1 MLIPSSI
8 IVILSTFLVIHF
20 DGSLRVPPDL
30 YPDTVPSSMS
40 SSFLSPVAT
49 CAAALFSSDGSLL
62 AIGGSHLDL
71 FPTTTS
77 AEVEYEGLIYG
88 LRELSQLLSGPS
100 FTTSSHTISSRTGPM
115 CVVVKGDCK
124 TVIDQMKGKAKPRK
138 QRVQY
143 IEAQSLVQELSEK
156 FECACTFEHV
166 NRDKNKIS
174 DHACRKIMEY
184 IQLKEI
190 QILDKMIKDV
200 TINNR
205 PLASLPRS
213 KKKRCHFRETDLS
226 KPLTLLSDW
235 NGGRIPLS
243 IRPYLLSEI
252 ASAANQ
258 LNDFVA
264 LRIVGD
270 TLLSESERWRKSQ
283 LFCEE
288 LERNHLETF
297 AKQLSFT
304 GLMGMGLKK
313 EALRY
318 VSDVSAFRDLDITTL
333 IEKFQKNTPSYSE
346 KIKYYTNLPG
356 LNIQAQ
362 NWNLTDIVL
371 ADEIRLE

>member
-1 MLIPSSI
+1 
-8 IVILSTFLVIHF
+8 
-20 DGSLRVPPDL
+20 
-30 YPDTVPSSMS
+30 
-40 SSFLSPVAT
+40 
-49 CAAALFSSDGSLL
+49 
-62 AIGGSHLDL
+62 
-71 FPTTTS
+71 
-77 AEVEYEGLIYG
+77 
-88 LRELSQLLSGPS
+88 
-100 FTTSSHTISSRTGPM
+100 M

-124 TVIDQMKGKAKPRK
+124 TVIDQMNGKAKPRK

-143 IEAQSLVQELSEK
+143 IEAQSLVQELSDK
-156 FECACTFEHV
+156 FECSCTFEHV

-174 DHACRKIMEY
+174 DHACRKIMEN

-190 QILDKMIKDV
+190 QILDDMIKDV
-200 TINNR
+200 TKNNR
-205 PLASLPRS
+205 PLAFLPRS

-226 KPLTLLSDW
+226 KPLALLSDW

-264 LRIVGD
+264 LRIVGE

-313 EALRY
+313 EALCY
-318 VSDVSAFRDLDITTL
+318 VSDVSAFCDLDITTL
-333 IEKFQKNTPSYSE
+333 IKKFQKNIPSYSE
-346 KIKYYTNLPG
+346 KITYYTNRPG
-356 LNIQAQ
+356 LNMQAK
-362 NWNLTDIVL
+362 NWNLTDVLL
-371 ADEIRLE
+371 ADEILLE